1 MITIISGTNRLG
13 NKSMQLAQ
21 WYQHTLQRLGE
32 SAKLFNLEELPD
44 DFLLASRYAEY
55 DRSPAFLA
63 IQEEYFFPAD
73 KFIFIM
79 PEYNGSIPGILKL
92 VIDSCEVEQAFYHK
106 KACLT
111 GLSSG
116 RAGNLRGMDHLTNIL
131 NYLKIQVY
139 HNKLPVSRIFTEM
152 DKEGQ
157 LLHASTQQN
166 IEEQLTGFLS
176 F

>member
-1 MITIISGTNRLG
+1 MITIVSGTNRLG
-13 NKSMQLAQ
+13 NKSIQLSH
-21 WYQHTLQRLGE
+21 WYLQSLQNKGQE
-32 SAKLFNLEELPD
+32 VKLFNLEDLPD
-44 DFLLASRYAEY
+44 DFLLASRYAAY
-55 DRSPAFLA
+55 DRSPAFMS

-92 VIDSCEVEQAFYHK
+92 VLDSCDIERAFYHK

-139 HNKLPVSRIFTEM
+139 HNKLPVSRIHMEM
-152 DKEGQ
+152 NQDGQ
-157 LLHASTQQN
+157 LMHDKTQQV
-166 IEEQLTGFLS
+166 IQEQLEGFLA

>member
-13 NKSMQLAQ
+13 NKSIYLAT
-21 WYQHTLQRLGE
+21 WYQKILADLQVE
-32 SAKLFNLEELPD
+32 AKVFNLEDLPD
-44 DFLLASRYAEY
+44 DFLLASRYAEF
-55 DRSPAFLA
+55 DRSSAFLQ
-63 IQEEYFFPAD
+63 IQETYFFPAD
-73 KFIFIM
+73 RYIFIM

-92 VIDSCEVEQAFYHK
+92 VLDSCEIETAFYHK

-139 HNKLPVSRIFTEM
+139 HNKLPVSRIHTEL
-152 DKEGQ
+152 DEAGQ
-157 LLHASTQQN
+157 LTHVQTQRL
-166 IEEQLTGFLS
+166 ILEQLQGFLA